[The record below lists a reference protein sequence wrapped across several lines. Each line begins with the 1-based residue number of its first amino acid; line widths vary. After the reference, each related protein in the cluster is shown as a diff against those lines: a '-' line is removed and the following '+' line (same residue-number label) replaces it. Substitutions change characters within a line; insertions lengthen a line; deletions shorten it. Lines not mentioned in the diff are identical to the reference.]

1 MTVLF
6 VQLPGLRTL
15 YSQDVF
21 VTSVTFSSS
30 SELLP
35 IDHVSKCLLALVA
48 CFLDSIPNVPAF
60 F

>member
-6 VQLPGLRTL
+6 AQLSGLRPV

-21 VTSVTFSSS
+21 ATSVIFSQP

-48 CFLDSIPNVPAF
+48 CFLDSIRNVPAF